1 MSHSQVRHRFGFT
14 LIELLV
20 VIAIIAILAAI
31 LFPVFQKVR
40 ENARR
45 ASCQSNLKQ
54 IGLAFTQYTQDSDEI
69 LPCGVQQNNGP
80 GGNGGFGWASQLY
93 PFIRSTKVFT
103 CPDDPT
109 VTPTGYPA
117 TAVSYAYNQQL
128 DSDLNGGNNPGITSL
143 SKLNAPSNIVCLFEV
158 QGVVVNY
165 FGAPDFAEAQS
176 AAQIGYP
183 SFNLGGNSVYAT
195 GSMATPFTAHSP
207 AWYIPGVH
215 TGGSN
220 FLACDGHVKWLRGP
234 SVSNGIVAATSA
246 SPAINNPGFPS
257 AAGTENMTDG
267 AMPPTRYT
275 MTFSVR

>member
-1 MSHSQVRHRFGFT
+1 MSYSKLHRRSAFT

-54 IGLAFTQYTQDSDEI
+54 IGLAFTQYAQDSDEI
-69 LPCGVQQNNGP
+69 LPCGTQQNNGP
-80 GGNGGFGWASQLY
+80 TANGGFGWAGQLY
-93 PFIRSTKVFT
+93 PFIKSTRVYT

-109 VTPTGYPA
+109 AVPTAYPA

-128 DSDLNGGNNPGITSL
+128 DSDPNGGNKPGITSL
-143 SKLNAPSNIVCLFEV
+143 PQLNAPSNIVCLFEV
-158 QGVVVNY
+158 QGIVVNY
-165 FGAPDFAEAQS
+165 FGLPDVVEAQS

-183 SFNLGGNSVYAT
+183 GFNLGGSSVYAT
-195 GSMATPFTAHSP
+195 GNMATPFTSQAF
-207 AWYIPGVH
+207 YIPGVH

-220 FLACDGHVKWLRGP
+220 FLACDGHVKWLRGS
-234 SVSNGIVAATSA
+234 SVSNGIVAATPA
-246 SPAINNPGFPS
+246 SPAINGGLPR
-257 AAGTENMTDG
+257 AAGTENMTNG
-267 AMPPTRYT
+267 ATPPTTYT